1 MTKASKQKFK
11 DAKKK
16 LKANLITSIGG
27 ILNKADSTIHG
38 KIKKSVE
45 NAASKIAKEFTKQ
58 AKKNI
63 GKAIKANKM
72 DAVQTKKKI
81 TKKPSRPATKRK
93 PIAKQKVNTEA

>member
-27 ILNKADSTIHG
+27 ILNKADATIHE

-58 AKKNI
+58 AKKHI
-63 GKAIKANKM
+63 GKVIKANKTE
-72 DAVQTKKKI
+72 VVPTKKKT
-81 TKKPSRPATKRK
+81 TKKPSRPATRRK
-93 PIAKQKVNTEA
+93 PASKQKANTEA